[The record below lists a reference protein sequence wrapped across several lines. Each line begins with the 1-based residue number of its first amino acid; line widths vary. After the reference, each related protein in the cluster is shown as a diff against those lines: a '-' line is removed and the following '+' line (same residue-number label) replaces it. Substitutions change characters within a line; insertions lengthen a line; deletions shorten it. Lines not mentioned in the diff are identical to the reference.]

1 MAWFNLHVISAICIA
16 RVFAGMV
23 FFTVAFAPTIFRTLD
38 PHQAPWVMRQAFPR
52 CYNNLAVQQG
62 VGAAVRLPA
71 HSHSVEVGI
80 LAIRCIVNLLLRQ
93 FLLPCI
99 DRVSV
104 SDPATSLR
112 LDRLSMVI
120 KIDLMDA
127 VATILARRAQ

>member
-1 MAWFNLHVISAICIA
+1 MARFSLHVISAICIA
-16 RVFAGMV
+16 SVFSGMI
-23 FFTVAFAPTIFRTLD
+23 FFTVASAPTIFCTLD
-38 PHQAPWVMRQAFPR
+38 PQQASWVMRQAFPR

-62 VGAAVRLPA
+62 VGAAARLPA
-71 HSHSVEVGI
+71 HSHGVEVGI

-99 DRVSV
+99 GRVSV

-112 LDRLSMVI
+112 LDRLRMVI

-127 VATILARRAQ
+127 VATILARRTQ

>member
-1 MAWFNLHVISAICIA
+1 MAWFNLHVISAICVA
-16 RVFAGMV
+16 RVFAGMI

-38 PHQAPWVMRQAFPR
+38 PHQASWVMRQAFTR
-52 CYNNLAVQQG
+52 CYVQQG

-71 HSHSVEVGI
+71 HSHGVEVGI

-99 DRVSV
+99 DRVNV
-104 SDPATSLR
+104 SNPATSLR

-127 VATILARRAQ
+127 GATILARRAQ